1 MPIYDEIPSSLDLRE
16 RSLICIGRFI
26 ADWANCE
33 SSFSWIFSR
42 VIGAEIIKSDIIWLS
57 INSTA
62 ARMDL
67 LRTLIK
73 VEPKI
78 APATKAEIENC
89 ITEFRV
95 VTELRN
101 YYCHAIYTTADDMNL
116 TSVDKWRLAK
126 PSHADAVK
134 GKTRPI
140 SDEHLRELCS
150 AIDQCADINRHI
162 IRVVSNLEAELS
174 KPAG

>member
-26 ADWANCE
+26 ADWVNCE

-62 ARMDL
+62 VRMDL

-78 APATKAEIENC
+78 APATKAEI
-89 ITEFRV
+89 
-95 VTELRN
+95 
-101 YYCHAIYTTADDMNL
+101 
-116 TSVDKWRLAK
+116 
-126 PSHADAVK
+126 
-134 GKTRPI
+134 
-140 SDEHLRELCS
+140 
-150 AIDQCADINRHI
+150 
-162 IRVVSNLEAELS
+162 
-174 KPAG
+174 

>member
-1 MPIYDEIPSSLDLRE
+1 MPIYDEVPSSLDLRE
-16 RSLICIGRFI
+16 RTLICLGRFI

-42 VIGAEIIKSDIIWLS
+42 VIGADIIKSDIIWLS

-67 LRTLIK
+67 LCTLLKI
-73 VEPKI
+73 EPKLT
-78 APATKAEIENC
+78 PTTRVEIENC
-89 ITEFRV
+89 VKEFRV

-101 YYCHAIYTTADDMNL
+101 YYCHAVYVTDDDMNL

-126 PSHADAVK
+126 LGHAGRRRK
-134 GKTRPI
+134 R
-140 SDEHLRELCS
+140 
-150 AIDQCADINRHI
+150 QN
-162 IRVVSNLEAELS
+162 
-174 KPAG
+174 